1 MACSEGRQLA
11 AYLDAELSLPDR
23 ARLEEHLRHCAACRQ
38 EVAELE
44 QLEGLLAELSPMPAP
59 PQLLSCTMARARGEM
74 QPARRMSATWPAAV
88 GAAAALLLVLLQFG
102 MYSPSTPVQHHAVA
116 FLEPAPQ
123 LSTAVSLPPAPQQA
137 IKRIT
142 QPVHVARRQA
152 SNQQVAYR
160 PARPQHKPPVA
171 SGPPPS
177 LEVVAAAAYQE
188 ASGHAAR
195 DPELSVA
202 ALENVA
208 AAYPRSRQAAKA
220 LLAAGSLERRCGN
233 LTEADVAYRR
243 VLALPAQTAL
253 TQGLAHKALGDMR
266 RECVGDDEVA
276 LYHYQ
281 QAARALREETSSQT
295 GPRTQAL
302 VVLADVERQ
311 MGQRERAAA
320 DYATLANAGLKSTLA
335 EQTTAALAE
344 VL

>member
-38 EVAELE
+38 EIAELE
-44 QLEGLLAELSPMPAP
+44 QLEGLLAELSPVPTP
-59 PQLLSCTMARARGEM
+59 PQLLSCTMARARGEL
-74 QPARRMSATWPAAV
+74 QPTRRMSANRPAAV

-102 MYSPSTPVQHHAVA
+102 LYSPSTPVQHQAVA

-123 LSTAVSLPPAPQQA
+123 LSTAVSLPPAP
-137 IKRIT
+137 
-142 QPVHVARRQA
+142 RQA
-152 SNQQVAYR
+152 VRLAAEPARVSRRPKSNPRIAYR
-160 PARPQHKPPVA
+160 PAKIQPKPLTA
-171 SGPPPS
+171 APPPQS

-243 VLALPAQTAL
+243 VLALPAQTGL

-281 QAARALREETSSQT
+281 QAARALREETSRRT

-311 MGQRERAAA
+311 MGHRERAAA
-320 DYATLANAGLKSTLA
+320 DYATLANADLKSTLA

>member
-23 ARLEEHLRHCAACRQ
+23 ARLEEHLSHCAACRQ
-38 EVAELE
+38 ELAELE
-44 QLEGLLAELSPMPAP
+44 QLEGLLAELSPVPAP
-59 PQLLSCTMARARGEM
+59 PQLLSFTMARARGEL
-74 QPARRMSATWPAAV
+74 QPARRVSATWSAAV
-88 GAAAALLLVLLQFG
+88 GAAAAVLLIVLQLG
-102 MYSPSTPVQHHAVA
+102 VYNPSPPVYHPMVA
-116 FLEPAPQ
+116 SAESAPR
-123 LSTAVSLPPAPQQA
+123 LSTAVSLAATPQVVTHATKRAYVVHRQRPNWQAAYHPAKAQPRPLMAAAPP
-137 IKRIT
+137 
-142 QPVHVARRQA
+142 QPI
-152 SNQQVAYR
+152 
-160 PARPQHKPPVA
+160 
-171 SGPPPS
+171 
-177 LEVVAAAAYQE
+177 EIVAAAAYQE

-208 AAYPRSRQAAKA
+208 AAYPSSRQAAKA

-233 LTEADVAYRR
+233 LTEADVTYRR
-243 VLALPAQTAL
+243 VLALPTQTAL
-253 TQGLAHKALGDMR
+253 SQGLAHKALGDMR

-281 QAARALREETSSQT
+281 QAARALRRETSRQT

-311 MGQRERAAA
+311 MGNRERAAA
-320 DYATLANAGLKSTLA
+320 DYATLANSGLKSTLG